1 MNARRSGPTIIA
13 VLIVLL
19 VIAHQDNW
27 FWYDD
32 TLIFGFMPIGLFYHV
47 CLSIA
52 ATLTWLL
59 ATKIAWPVETIE
71 QTQAVVHETATDDEE
86 SRKKGNTI

>member
-1 MNARRSGPTIIA
+1 MNVRRSGPTIIA
-13 VLIVLL
+13 ILVALL
-19 VIAHQDNW
+19 MIAHQDNW
-27 FWYDD
+27 YWNDG
-32 TLIFGFMPIGLFYHV
+32 TLVFGFMPIGLFYHA

-71 QTQAVVHETATDDEE
+71 QTEAAVPGTRNENEQIRE
-86 SRKKGNTI
+86 KENRQ